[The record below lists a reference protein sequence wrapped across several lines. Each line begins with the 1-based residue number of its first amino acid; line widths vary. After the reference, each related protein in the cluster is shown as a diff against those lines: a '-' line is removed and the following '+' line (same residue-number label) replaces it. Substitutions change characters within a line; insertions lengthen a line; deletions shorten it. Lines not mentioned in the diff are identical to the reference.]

1 MDWVRVLPA
10 SLGRWIKSC
19 WRGTNIWPRKT
30 AILKAQLRGRPKL
43 SDAEPATLGEM
54 GHRLGRK
61 ALDQTRRQL
70 AEERQCLLAS
80 ELPSD
85 DDLAL
90 GIDAVDLERLL
101 CKGRSSPMP
110 QCPRRGR
117 NCGEAGYSPGLVPQ
131 ACRQLRGGPQFG
143 ARRKGPPTAQPVV
156 SCRARYWTAKF
167 PMCRICSQTQQ
178 FRWLESPSQPGQTA
192 DHARGRAA
200 HRSHSRAEPL
210 LGL

>member
-43 SDAEPATLGEM
+43 SDAERATLGEM

-90 GIDAVDLERLL
+90 GIDAVDLEPFFARVDHRL
-101 CKGRSSPMP
+101 C
-110 QCPRRGR
+110 R
-117 NCGEAGYSPGLVPQ
+117 NALGEVATV
-131 ACRQLRGGPQFG
+131 
-143 ARRKGPPTAQPVV
+143 ARPDTLLAWYRK
-156 SCRARYWTAKF
+156 
-167 PMCRICSQTQQ
+167 
-178 FRWLESPSQPGQTA
+178 L
-192 DHARGRAA
+192 
-200 HRSHSRAEPL
+200 
-210 LGL
+210 